1 MVFFAGPEDSGVGL
15 SAPGFEANVSEKRL
29 LVIDDERDIG
39 EFIRTVA
46 EEMGFSVTVTA
57 SADEFQA
64 AYESFDPTH
73 IMLDIV
79 MPDIDGIELL
89 RDLAKRG
96 CQAKVLVMSG
106 YSEKYLDS
114 AQKLSDAYGL
124 RNINRL
130 TKPIRLAKLREVLA
144 S

>member
-1 MVFFAGPEDSGVGL
+1 MA
-15 SAPGFEANVSEKRL
+15 EKRL

-46 EEMGFSVTVTA
+46 DEMGYDVKVTS

-64 AYESFDPTH
+64 AYRSFNPTH

-89 RDLAKRG
+89 RYLAANG
-96 CQAKVLVMSG
+96 CQARVLVMSG
-106 YSEKYLDS
+106 YSEKYLES

-124 RNINRL
+124 RKIDRL
-130 TKPIRLAKLREVLA
+130 TKPIRLAKLREVL
-144 S
+144 SS

>member
-1 MVFFAGPEDSGVGL
+1 MA
-15 SAPGFEANVSEKRL
+15 AKRL

-46 EEMGFSVTVTA
+46 DEMGYDVKVTS

-64 AYESFDPTH
+64 AYRSFNPTH

-89 RDLAKRG
+89 RYLAANG
-96 CQAKVLVMSG
+96 CQARVLVMSG
-106 YSEKYLDS
+106 YSEKYLES

-124 RNINRL
+124 RNIDRL
-130 TKPIRLAKLREVLA
+130 TKPIRLAKLREVL
-144 S
+144 ST

>member
-1 MVFFAGPEDSGVGL
+1 MTG
-15 SAPGFEANVSEKRL
+15 KRL
-29 LVIDDERDIG
+29 LVIDDEREIG

-46 EEMGFSVTVTA
+46 EEIGYEVRVTS

-64 AYESFDPTH
+64 AYSSFRPTH

-89 RDLAKRG
+89 RFLASSG

-124 RNINRL
+124 HNIDRL
-130 TKPIRLAKLREVLA
+130 TKPIRLAKLREVLGP
-144 S
+144 

>member
-1 MVFFAGPEDSGVGL
+1 MAD
-15 SAPGFEANVSEKRL
+15 KRL

-46 EEMGFSVTVTA
+46 QEMGYSVTVTS
-57 SADEFQA
+57 SADEFHS
-64 AYESFDPTH
+64 AYNSFHPTH

-89 RDLAKRG
+89 RYLATHG

-124 RNINRL
+124 RNIDRL
-130 TKPIRLAKLREVLA
+130 TKPIRLAKLREVLSA
-144 S
+144 

>member
-1 MVFFAGPEDSGVGL
+1 MT
-15 SAPGFEANVSEKRL
+15 EKRL
-29 LVIDDERDIG
+29 LVIDDEPEIG

-46 EEMGFSVTVTA
+46 EEMGYEVQVTS
-57 SADEFQA
+57 SADEFQV
-64 AYESFDPTH
+64 AYASFRPTL

-89 RDLAKRG
+89 RYLASRG

-124 RNINRL
+124 HNIDRL
-130 TKPIRLAKLREVLA
+130 TKPIRLAKLREVLGP
-144 S
+144 

>member
-1 MVFFAGPEDSGVGL
+1 MA
-15 SAPGFEANVSEKRL
+15 EKRL

-46 EEMGFSVTVTA
+46 DEMGYDVKVTS
-57 SADEFQA
+57 SADEFQV
-64 AYESFDPTH
+64 AYRSFNPTH

-89 RDLAKRG
+89 RYLAANG
-96 CQAKVLVMSG
+96 CQARVFVMSG
-106 YSEKYLDS
+106 YSEKYLES

-124 RNINRL
+124 RNIDRL

>member
-1 MVFFAGPEDSGVGL
+1 MDQR
-15 SAPGFEANVSEKRL
+15 RL
-29 LVIDDERDIG
+29 LIIDDEREIG

-46 EEMGFSVTVTA
+46 EDMGFAVTVTA
-57 SADEFQA
+57 SAEEFQA
-64 AYESFDPTH
+64 AYESFKPTH

-96 CQAKVLVMSG
+96 CQARVLVMSG

-114 AQKLSDAYGL
+114 AEKLSDAYGL
-124 RNINRL
+124 RNIDRI
-130 TKPIRLAKLREVLA
+130 TKPIRLGKLREVLA
-144 S
+144 A

>member
-1 MVFFAGPEDSGVGL
+1 MAEH
-15 SAPGFEANVSEKRL
+15 RL

-46 EEMGFSVTVTA
+46 TEMGFDVKVTA
-57 SADEFQA
+57 SADEFQK
-64 AYESFDPTH
+64 AYKSFNPTH

-89 RDLAKRG
+89 RYLAANG

-114 AQKLSDAYGL
+114 AQKLSHAYGL
-124 RNINRL
+124 RNIDRL

-144 S
+144 V

>member
-1 MVFFAGPEDSGVGL
+1 MA
-15 SAPGFEANVSEKRL
+15 AKRL

-46 EEMGFSVTVTA
+46 DEMGYEVKVT
-57 SADEFQA
+57 SSPDEFQA
-64 AYESFDPTH
+64 AYRSFNPTH

-89 RDLAKRG
+89 RYLAANG
-96 CQAKVLVMSG
+96 CQARVLVMSG

-124 RNINRL
+124 RNIDRL
-130 TKPIRLAKLREVLA
+130 TKPIRLAKLREVL
-144 S
+144 SS

>member
-1 MVFFAGPEDSGVGL
+1 MA
-15 SAPGFEANVSEKRL
+15 EKRL

-46 EEMGFSVTVTA
+46 DEMGYDVKVTS
-57 SADEFQA
+57 SAEEFQA
-64 AYESFDPTH
+64 AYRSFNPTH

-89 RDLAKRG
+89 RYLAANG
-96 CQAKVLVMSG
+96 CQARVLVMSG
-106 YSEKYLDS
+106 YSEKYLES

-124 RNINRL
+124 RNIDRL
-130 TKPIRLAKLREVLA
+130 TKPIRLAKLREVL
-144 S
+144 SS

>member
-1 MVFFAGPEDSGVGL
+1 MA
-15 SAPGFEANVSEKRL
+15 EKRL

-46 EEMGFSVTVTA
+46 DEMGYDVKVTS

-64 AYESFDPTH
+64 AYRSFNPTH

-89 RDLAKRG
+89 RYLAANG
-96 CQAKVLVMSG
+96 CQARVLVMSG
-106 YSEKYLDS
+106 YSEKYLES

-124 RNINRL
+124 RNIDRL
-130 TKPIRLAKLREVLA
+130 TKPIRLAKLREVL
-144 S
+144 SS